1 MSNTLAEIRF
11 IAEKWL
17 TSLWSVEPMFSVI
30 AKTIGKWHLTHSS
43 SHSLTVWFVSNFHNR
58 EDNFQKLLFPH
69 PEILAFSSY
78 GLSQHYFEGLMSLA
92 SQSLCR
98 IMPAVNHLRIP
109 LSTKEN
115 STQQVAN
122 TLRRNT
128 HVSLTL
134 VQKGSWWKLTLSLS
148 WNLESSLS
156 VVWNLAHL
164 WNRRAEYM
172 LRYASRKNFAEQKR
186 SHTSK
191 F

>member
-17 TSLWSVEPMFSVI
+17 TSLWSVESMFSVI
-30 AKTIGKWHLTHSS
+30 AKNIGKWHLAHSS

-58 EDNFQKLLFPH
+58 EDNFQKLLSPL

-78 GLSQHYFEGLMSLA
+78 GLSQSYFEGLMILA

-122 TLRRNT
+122 TLCRNT
-128 HVSLTL
+128 HVSQTL
-134 VQKGSWWKLTLSLS
+134 VERGPWWKLILRLS
-148 WNLESSLS
+148 WNPESSLS

-172 LRYASRKNFAEQKR
+172 LRYASKKNFAKQTI
-186 SHTSK
+186 SHASK